1 KACIEKIKSIKCDYF
16 NIFYRSIVIGIEG
29 IIQKKSEEKC
39 LRKSFFTVK
48 DKKRGEMRLGFGES
62 IESLINQE
70 GVPYKF
76 VENMAY
82 YWQKDENRCYR
93 LRVRPCY
100 IIEKDNGK
108 QVFLPE
114 VIANPY
120 HVSYK
125 FNPVSNADSIYCQS
139 EDRSRPHAGFL
150 EWNIEILDDKPTKYL
165 NIDRERLRDG
175 AISEINLL
183 QIRKEILNEWCAY
196 LCEKTSGKNNTVFT
210 NNKELFLSFIFMF
223 YQDVLIEL
231 FDIFIVNYKYIISVE
246 KMYVGQ

>member
-1 KACIEKIKSIKCDYF
+1 ENSIPGTNVKIAIEPHKLLDSHGKYDFIYYDGEFDKGNDLDMIFAEISKACIEKIKSIKCGYF

-100 IIEKDNGK
+100 II
-108 QVFLPE
+108 
-114 VIANPY
+114 
-120 HVSYK
+120 
-125 FNPVSNADSIYCQS
+125 
-139 EDRSRPHAGFL
+139 
-150 EWNIEILDDKPTKYL
+150 
-165 NIDRERLRDG
+165 
-175 AISEINLL
+175 
-183 QIRKEILNEWCAY
+183 
-196 LCEKTSGKNNTVFT
+196 
-210 NNKELFLSFIFMF
+210 
-223 YQDVLIEL
+223 
-231 FDIFIVNYKYIISVE
+231 
-246 KMYVGQ
+246 